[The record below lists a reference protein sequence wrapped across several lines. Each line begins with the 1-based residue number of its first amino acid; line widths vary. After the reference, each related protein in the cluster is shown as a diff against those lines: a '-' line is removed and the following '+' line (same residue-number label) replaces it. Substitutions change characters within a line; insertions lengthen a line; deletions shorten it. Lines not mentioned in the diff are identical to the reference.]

1 MTSSIPNNGSAGDS
15 GKEHGLSTDNRR
27 RKLMHYILAAGAAQ
41 VDELMTTFGVSRMT
55 VHRDLDELQ
64 RQGVVRKIRGGAT
77 AEPSTLFESD
87 FRYRVHQG
95 QREKHAIARH
105 AARYI
110 EPGQSIF
117 MDESTTVLALTDYL
131 NASLPLTIATNGMS
145 VVDAVREVD
154 GIDLIVLG
162 GNYNRRFYGFFG
174 LYTEQII
181 ESLRINTLFMS
192 ASAVVGT
199 ITYNQ
204 NQQVVKVK
212 RAMMAVAEQ
221 RVLLVDQHKFSMS
234 ALNRLADL
242 REFDRVIVDDGLSE
256 DLKASLL
263 EQQVKLEIVQ
273 LNRESKK

>member
-1 MTSSIPNNGSAGDS
+1 M
-15 GKEHGLSTDNRR
+15 STDNRR

-41 VDELMTTFGVSRMT
+41 VDELMTAFGVSRMT

-174 LYTEQII
+174 LYTKQII

-221 RVLLVDQHKFSMS
+221 RILLVDQHKFSMS

-256 DLKASLL
+256 DLKSSLL

>member
-1 MTSSIPNNGSAGDS
+1 MTSSIPNNGNAGDS

-27 RKLMHYILAAGAAQ
+27 RKLMHYILEAGAAQ
-41 VDELMTTFGVSRMT
+41 VDELMAAFGVSRMT

-221 RVLLVDQHKFSMS
+221 RILLVDQHKFSMS

>member
-41 VDELMTTFGVSRMT
+41 VDELMTAFGVSRMT

-105 AARYI
+105 AAHYI

-131 NASLPLTIATNGMS
+131 SACLPLTIATNGMS

-181 ESLRINTLFMS
+181 ASLRINTLFMS

-199 ITYNQ
+199 ISYNQ

-221 RVLLVDQHKFSMS
+221 RILLLDQHKFSMS

-256 DLKASLL
+256 DLKTSLL

>member
-1 MTSSIPNNGSAGDS
+1 MTSSIPNNGNAGDS

-27 RKLMHYILAAGAAQ
+27 RKLMHYILEAGAAQ
-41 VDELMTTFGVSRMT
+41 VDELMAAFGVSRMT

-181 ESLRINTLFMS
+181 ASLRINTLFMS

-199 ITYNQ
+199 ISYNQ

-221 RVLLVDQHKFSMS
+221 RILLVDQHKFSMS

-256 DLKASLL
+256 DLKSSLL